1 MGFIVEAEIHFT
13 AQTEPIL
20 HRTHVDQGNIKAA
33 SLFMLCQPVI
43 AGKDSGGKPT
53 HKTMAGKLPDFGR
66 DRNGCPSFER
76 VVTAGDS
83 PI

>member
-20 HRTHVDQGNIKAA
+20 HPTHVDQVNIKAA

-43 AGKDSGGKPT
+43 AGKDQEASQLTKPWRGNFQT
-53 HKTMAGKLPDFGR
+53 SVGIGTVARRL
-66 DRNGCPSFER
+66 SE
-76 VVTAGDS
+76 S
-83 PI
+83 

>member
-33 SLFMLCQPVI
+33 SLFILCQSAI
-43 AGKDSGGKPT
+43 AGK
-53 HKTMAGKLPDFGR
+53 
-66 DRNGCPSFER
+66 E
-76 VVTAGDS
+76 
-83 PI
+83 